1 METGSGTAEIE
12 LQWPGGPQDFGIA
25 SSRGSMN
32 LATEEGRF
40 LEASAGTSGALRVV
54 SILNLADIVRR
65 LSLTPMFESGIPFDE
80 LESEAFFHAGTVEV
94 PKMVVRGAGSGFQFS
109 GLSNLEAGTIDGE
122 LVVTLPVANNLPWV
136 AALAAGP
143 AVAAGVFVVSR
154 VFEDQVNRFSSGVY
168 KVSGPLDEP
177 EVTFERI
184 FDSSGGANLEPVA
197 SGLPDNAEQA
207 LGFEPPA
214 PVDAEPNQPA
224 P

>member
-1 METGSGTAEIE
+1 VAAAQGSIKV
-12 LQWPGGPQDFGIA
+12 D
-25 SSRGSMN
+25 
-32 LATEEGRF
+32 TEEGRF

-65 LSLTPMFESGIPFDE
+65 LSLTHMFESGIPFE
-80 LESEAFFHAGTVEV
+80 QLESEAFFHAGTVEV
-94 PKMVVRGAGSGFQFS
+94 TNMQIRGAGSGFQFS

-177 EVTFERI
+177 EVTFDRI
-184 FDSSGGANLEPVA
+184 FDDSDAAGMAPVA
-197 SGLPDNAEQA
+197 AGLPDADEQA
-207 LGFEPPA
+207 MGFEPPA
-214 PVDAEPNQPA
+214 PVVAEPNQPT